1 MEDAKLISKEDHYLK
16 RKIKEAIEIEK
27 RKNNMNRDDGLNIS
41 NTWKPL
47 IHHTSRD
54 INPNNNTSKK

>member
-1 MEDAKLISKEDHYLK
+1 MEDAKLISKEYHYLK

-27 RKNNMNRDDGLNIS
+27 KKNNMNHDDGLNII

-47 IHHTSRD
+47 I
-54 INPNNNTSKK
+54 K

>member
-1 MEDAKLISKEDHYLK
+1 MQEAKLVRKEEHYLK

-27 RKNNMNRDDGLNIS
+27 RKNNFKRDDGSKLS

-47 IHHTSRD
+47 LEIL
-54 INPNNNTSKK
+54 KKQ

>member
-1 MEDAKLISKEDHYLK
+1 MEEVKLVRREDHYLK

-27 RKNNMNRDDGLNIS
+27 RKNNLNHDDGLKLS

-47 IHHTSRD
+47 LEILK
-54 INPNNNTSKK
+54 NQ